1 MNQLMA
7 ENASDTLMIQ
17 PKQIVATASSSDT
30 TKLTTVS
37 TEVLAEKSTGTYKEA
52 VGLYVNGNFIG
63 AVENA
68 VDLDNMLQD
77 LLNNNFICRRYSNQ
91 NRYLSCFQYRIC

>member
-1 MNQLMA
+1 
-7 ENASDTLMIQ
+7 MIQ
-17 PKQIVATASSSDT
+17 PKQIVATVSSSDT
-30 TKLTTVS
+30 KKLTTVS
-37 TEVLAEKSTGTYKEA
+37 TDVLAEKSTGTYKEA

-77 LLNNNFICRRYSNQ
+77 LLNNNAPETALQ
-91 NRYLSCFQYRIC
+91 KKHPQKK